1 MRYLSIL
8 LLAALLGGPPS
19 LLQGAVWTVPNP
31 HPFIQGALDSCAS
44 GDTVLV
50 APGHYH
56 ERLLVPNKA
65 VTLGS
70 QTLLTGDTL
79 FIPQTIL
86 DGDSLGT
93 VLTVAVGGLN
103 RFILDGFTIQ
113 GGTGYLYHGGGIHF
127 TDSTDVEI
135 RNLHFVRNYS
145 PESGVCVYAYGLQNP
160 YRGPR
165 RFIMRHIR
173 AMDNYPGNSGRI
185 LFEIT
190 SNHYSESTNFICNNA
205 ISSILNLTS
214 YDSVKVDGFYSSNS
228 FCEDVLL
235 GSGLLPPATN
245 GHQQYKN
252 IFINNTIWTSPIGSP
267 LITLGGSSIGE
278 LNNIHLTNNTLTRH
292 GQNQA
297 HLINVHLKGAPSVF
311 DSLFFT
317 GNRGYVKGSTAGE
330 IQCSRD
336 ITIDERVHGTITN
349 LVVENCVLGD
359 SSYTDWDSSV
369 NYPSMLTT
377 IACSVKNAVF
387 RNNRI
392 TLTPG
397 PDTPEWGI
405 KGANIWRHETWIVDS
420 ISIKNVLFENN
431 LVVDLDDNNALPVH
445 WANEGRCLYMDTGTY
460 QSFVVDSVVFDGNR
474 QPNYAAELPYG
485 GMFDDGQDVGS
496 VMHLYGP
503 GAAPP
508 GNIPK
513 QFSNLVFRNNDDGGL
528 RAEQEWDLRFR
539 NVQMIN
545 MSRQGLDL
553 QAESVTL
560 ENVFIDGC
568 TPYAPIAT
576 RSEQMPLRLE
586 VTQPSTVS
594 NCTIINSTT
603 PYVVMAGV
611 TPYEEPR
618 VPIVTFENCL
628 FADNQYDRFEALVP
642 QYDWPGWDSYRPGR
656 FNHCL
661 LPEAPD
667 YGADNLIGLDP
678 LFDAEWG
685 PPNLSPLSPCVD
697 AGNPDPVW
705 NDLEDLS
712 HPGFAMWPSL
722 GTLAN
727 DIGFTG
733 GPWAQPFDTN
743 WVALP
748 RWEPR
753 LEPANFT
760 LGIPWPNPFNPVTQI
775 PLELAR
781 PSLVRLTVHNV
792 LGQQVAVLCN
802 GLLPAGRRIFCWD
815 AAGQGSGLYFVTLQV
830 DLDKTATRAVTLL
843 R

>member
-1 MRYLSIL
+1 M
-8 LLAALLGGPPS
+8 LLAALLGGPPC
-19 LLQGAVWTVPNP
+19 LLQGAVWTVPDP

-70 QTLLTGDTL
+70 ITLLTGDTL
-79 FIPQTIL
+79 IIPQTIL

-113 GGTGYLYHGGGIHF
+113 GGLGSTEHGGGIHF
-127 TDSTDVEI
+127 ADSTDAEI
-135 RNLHFVRNYS
+135 RNLHFYRNFS
-145 PESGVCVYAYGLQNP
+145 TDNGACVYAYGLPNP

-173 AMDNYPGNSGRI
+173 AIDNYPGNVGYS
-185 LFEIT
+185 LFNIK
-190 SNHYSESTNFICNNA
+190 SNHYSESTDFICNSA
-205 ISSILNLTS
+205 LSIILILASN
-214 YDSVKVDGFYSSNS
+214 DSVKVNGFYSTNSVCSYALLGGGLSPSPTNSYQEYRNIFVSNS
-228 FCEDVLL
+228 TWNST
-235 GSGLLPPATN
+235 GSGFISLTGRSP
-245 GHQQYKN
+245 GVMKN
-252 IFINNTIWTSPIGSP
+252 VQ
-267 LITLGGSSIGE
+267 
-278 LNNIHLTNNTLTRH
+278 LTNITYIGTRDH
-292 GQNQA
+292 HADLLDTSMQ
-297 HLINVHLKGAPSVF
+297 GAPSVF
-311 DSLFFT
+311 DSLFFI
-317 GNRGYVKGSTAGE
+317 GNRGYIKGSTVGE
-330 IQCSRD
+330 IQCRRNV
-336 ITIDERVHGTITN
+336 IIDERVHGTITN
-349 LVVENCVLGD
+349 MVVEDCVLGD

-496 VMHLYGP
+496 VMHVYGP
-503 GAAPP
+503 LIAPP
-508 GNIPK
+508 DNIPK

-528 RAEQEWDLRFR
+528 RTQQEWGVLRFR
-539 NVQMIN
+539 NMQMVN

-560 ENVFIDGC
+560 DNVFIDGC
-568 TPYAPIAT
+568 TPYAPIAS

-618 VPIVTFENCL
+618 DPIVTFENCL

-642 QYDWPGWDSYRPGR
+642 EYDWPGWDSYRPGH

-667 YGADNLIGLDP
+667 YGADNLIGLEP
-678 LFDAEWG
+678 LFDTEWG
-685 PPNLSPLSPCVD
+685 PPYLSPLSPCVD
-697 AGNPDPVW
+697 AGHPDSVW

-712 HPGFAMWPSL
+712 HPGFALWPSL

-748 RWEPR
+748 IWEPR
-753 LEPANFT
+753 LKPQDFS
-760 LGIPWPNPFNPVTQI
+760 LGLPWPNPFNPVTQI
-775 PLELAR
+775 PFTLAR
-781 PSLVRLTVHNV
+781 PLPVRLSVHNL
-792 LGQQVAVLCN
+792 LGQEVAVL
-802 GLLPAGRRIFCWD
+802 LDRVLSAGAHQVPFRPGRL
-815 AAGQGSGLYFVTLQV
+815 ASGLYLVTLEAAGRQE
-830 DLDKTATRAVTLL
+830 TRTISLI